1 MAGSEGYSI
10 GGLKLAFNALDQTS
24 DDFKK
29 LATNLRAIAN
39 LINRISTAD
48 LGKFTAN
55 VKQITQAFNPFLTEI
70 SKSTDGITRLNNA
83 VSKVGVGN
91 VSNVAQNFDDLQN
104 KAQGAAES
112 AGKFKVEIKSAD
124 EAARGAA
131 DSFSD
136 FKNKTEEVIDTFDK
150 AQAQIA
156 KLTKEMLNMHFGTGV
171 FDSSAINDIK
181 DFTARTNETSEALKR
196 ELMTEQELLVYDAR
210 HTEQVRKK
218 RIEYLQLAIATG
230 QVASEELKYRN
241 ELNSLLVEQAK
252 FESSLKALKQPIDE
266 IAQSV
271 AEIPTPFNVAQA
283 QVSKL
288 TQEMLNL
295 HFATGNLDNGAIQEI
310 RELTS
315 AISASQ
321 NAVKQALMSEEE
333 LVIEKYKDIQA
344 TRKQRIAYLEAELA
358 MGASGK
364 QARQYAKELA
374 ELRKQDGQVG
384 KKSGFSKFLGQVKR
398 IAIYRLI
405 RSGLKAVTGAFK
417 DGIGA
422 LAQFDSGVNKTM
434 SQLTT
439 SFTVMKLSVSMALV
453 PLLQSITPIIQQI
466 SVGFANMANVI
477 SASMS
482 KTGKYTKIAT
492 DRLLAYNKAG
502 NVFDFDKFRALS
514 KGGDAGGLLEE
525 GNVEDLNKELGES
538 KFAYSA
544 IFNVIKQ
551 ISVLAGN
558 VFETVRQIIDAVV
571 TSPITAILLNVAQ
584 TLIGI
589 VAGVVN
595 LINKSGILKPIVN
608 AILIGLTGW
617 GASKVIKG
625 ITTLYGKFGMLGV
638 ALSAITI
645 SLGIIGN
652 WDNFSEGTKK
662 AITAISTLITVLTTA
677 AFAALAL
684 NSALTLGTG
693 VALAVTAFSAG
704 AVMLKGFGLFANGG
718 MPDKGSLFVAGESGA
733 EFVYNMPSGQSGVA
747 NIQQIAQAMKAG
759 CLAALQEYGASRGD
773 LGDISFDLDGEQIYR
788 NTTSHAKKHGYA
800 WRKV

>member
-1 MAGSEGYSI
+1 MVGSDGYSV

-55 VKQITQAFNPFLTEI
+55 VKQITQAFNPFLTRLE
-70 SKSTDGITRLNNA
+70 KSTAGLQAFDSVARQI
-83 VSKVGVGN
+83 GVRN
-91 VSNVAQNFDDLQN
+91 ISSVAQNFDGIQRATEESADGVAEFN
-104 KAQGAAES
+104 AEIVNGDSATREYANAVSNVENAAE
-112 AGKFKVEIKSAD
+112 EIK
-124 EAARGAA
+124 
-131 DSFSD
+131 
-136 FKNKTEEVIDTFDK
+136 N
-150 AQAQIA
+150 
-156 KLTKEMLNMHFGTGV
+156 
-171 FDSSAINDIK
+171 
-181 DFTARTNETSEALKR
+181 
-196 ELMTEQELLVYDAR
+196 
-210 HTEQVRKK
+210 
-218 RIEYLQLAIATG
+218 
-230 QVASEELKYRN
+230 
-241 ELNSLLVEQAK
+241 
-252 FESSLKALKQPIDE
+252 
-266 IAQSV
+266 
-271 AEIPTPFNVAQA
+271 PFNVAQA
-283 QVSKL
+283 QVAKL

-310 RELTS
+310 RDLTS

-321 NAVKQALMSEEE
+321 NAVKQALMSQEE

-374 ELRKQDGQVG
+374 ELLKQDGQVG
-384 KKSGFSKFLGQVKR
+384 KKSGFQKFLGQVKR

-439 SFTVMKLSVSMALV
+439 SFTVMKLSVSTALL
-453 PLLQSITPIIQQI
+453 PLLQAITPIIQQI

-482 KTGKYTKIAT
+482 KTGYYTKINT
-492 DRLLAYNKAG
+492 DRLLAYNKAA
-502 NVFDFDKFRALS
+502 NLFDFDKFRSLNKGDDAMNLLS
-514 KGGDAGGLLEE
+514 TEK
-525 GNVEDLNKELGES
+525 VEDFNDELGSS
-538 KFAYSA
+538 KLLYSGIFDIIKAIGEILRSIVSIVVQIVNAATPILGVVAKVLGFVLKIVGGVVSFFAEARLIEPILYG
-544 IFNVIKQ
+544 ILT
-551 ISVLAGN
+551 VL
-558 VFETVRQIIDAVV
+558 
-571 TSPITAILLNVAQ
+571 

-589 VAGVVN
+589 S
-595 LINKSGILKPIVN
+595 KIVTWVQGGGLTK
-608 AILIGLTGW
+608 ALQGLIGLLKQFP
-617 GASKVIKG
+617 ALLSNINKFIH
-625 ITTLYGKFGMLGV
+625 TTTGKFALWGIAVGAVV
-638 ALSAITI
+638 AAVKILSNWDDFSRGTKIAITVI
-645 SLGIIGN
+645 SSLV
-652 WDNFSEGTKK
+652 
-662 AITAISTLITVLTTA
+662 AVLTTA
-677 AFAALAL
+677 AIAALAL
-684 NSALTLGTG
+684 KGALTSGIAVPLI
-693 VALAVTAFSAG
+693 VTAVAAG
-704 AVMLKGFGLFANGG
+704 ATAIGGMIKGYANGG

-747 NIQQIAQAMKAG
+747 NVQQIAQAMKAG

>member
-1 MAGSEGYSI
+1 MAGSEGYSV
-10 GGLKLAFNALDQTS
+10 GNLKIAFNALDQTS

-55 VKQITQAFNPFLTEI
+55 VKQITQAFNPFLTRLE
-70 SKSTDGITRLNNA
+70 KSTAGLQAFDSVARQIGVRNISSVAQTFDDIQHATEEAADGVAELNAEVINGENATREYAEA
-83 VSKVGVGN
+83 VSD
-91 VSNVAQNFDDLQN
+91 VAN
-104 KAQGAAES
+104 AAE
-112 AGKFKVEIKSAD
+112 EIK
-124 EAARGAA
+124 
-131 DSFSD
+131 
-136 FKNKTEEVIDTFDK
+136 N
-150 AQAQIA
+150 
-156 KLTKEMLNMHFGTGV
+156 
-171 FDSSAINDIK
+171 
-181 DFTARTNETSEALKR
+181 
-196 ELMTEQELLVYDAR
+196 
-210 HTEQVRKK
+210 
-218 RIEYLQLAIATG
+218 
-230 QVASEELKYRN
+230 
-241 ELNSLLVEQAK
+241 
-252 FESSLKALKQPIDE
+252 
-266 IAQSV
+266 
-271 AEIPTPFNVAQA
+271 PFNVAQA
-283 QVSKL
+283 QVAKL

-310 RELTS
+310 RDLTS

-344 TRKQRIAYLEAELA
+344 TRRQRIAYLEAALA
-358 MGASGK
+358 MGASGR
-364 QARQYAKELA
+364 QARQYAQALA
-374 ELRKQDGQVG
+374 ELRIQDGKVG
-384 KKSGFSKFLGQVKR
+384 KKSGFSKFLGQIKR
-398 IAIYRLI
+398 VAIYRLI
-405 RSGLKAVTGAFK
+405 RAGLKAITSAFK

-439 SFTVMKLSVSMALV
+439 SFTVMKLSVSMALM
-453 PLLQSITPIIQQI
+453 PLLQAITPIIQQI
-466 SVGFANMANVI
+466 AVGFANMANVI

-492 DRLLAYNKAG
+492 DRLVAYNKAG

-514 KGGDAGGLLEE
+514 KGGDASGLLEE
-525 GNVEDLNKELGES
+525 GNVEDLNEELGES

-558 VFETVRQIIDAVV
+558 LFETVRQIISAVA
-571 TSPITAILLNVAQ
+571 TSPITATLLNVAQ

-595 LINKSGILKPIVN
+595 LLNKSGLLKPIVN

-638 ALSAITI
+638 ALTAITVA
-645 SLGIIGN
+645 LGIIGN
-652 WDNFSEGTKK
+652 WDNFSKGTKI

-704 AVMLKGFGLFANGG
+704 AVMLKGFGLFADGG

-747 NIQQIAQAMKAG
+747 NVQQIAQAMKAG

>member
-1 MAGSEGYSI
+1 MAGSEGYSV
-10 GGLKLAFNALDQTS
+10 GNLKIAFNALDQTS

-29 LATNLRAIAN
+29 LATNLRAVAN

-55 VKQITQAFNPFLTEI
+55 VKQITQAFNPFLTRLE
-70 SKSTDGITRLNNA
+70 KSTAGLQAFDSVARQIGVRNISSVAQTFDDIQHATEEAADGVAELNAEVINGENATREYAEA
-83 VSKVGVGN
+83 VSD
-91 VSNVAQNFDDLQN
+91 VAN
-104 KAQGAAES
+104 AAE
-112 AGKFKVEIKSAD
+112 EIK
-124 EAARGAA
+124 
-131 DSFSD
+131 
-136 FKNKTEEVIDTFDK
+136 N
-150 AQAQIA
+150 
-156 KLTKEMLNMHFGTGV
+156 
-171 FDSSAINDIK
+171 
-181 DFTARTNETSEALKR
+181 
-196 ELMTEQELLVYDAR
+196 
-210 HTEQVRKK
+210 
-218 RIEYLQLAIATG
+218 
-230 QVASEELKYRN
+230 
-241 ELNSLLVEQAK
+241 
-252 FESSLKALKQPIDE
+252 
-266 IAQSV
+266 
-271 AEIPTPFNVAQA
+271 PFNVAQA
-283 QVSKL
+283 QVAKL

-310 RELTS
+310 RDLTS

-344 TRKQRIAYLEAELA
+344 TRRQRIAYLEAALA
-358 MGASGK
+358 MGASGR
-364 QARQYAKELA
+364 QARQYAQALA
-374 ELRKQDGQVG
+374 ELRIQDGKVG
-384 KKSGFSKFLGQVKR
+384 KKSGFSKFLGQIKR
-398 IAIYRLI
+398 VAIYRLI
-405 RSGLKAVTGAFK
+405 RAGLKAITSAFK

-439 SFTVMKLSVSMALV
+439 SFTVMKLSVSMALM
-453 PLLQSITPIIQQI
+453 PLLQAITPIIQQI
-466 SVGFANMANVI
+466 AVGFANMANVI

-492 DRLLAYNKAG
+492 DRLVAYNKAG

-514 KGGDAGGLLEE
+514 KGGDASGLLEE
-525 GNVEDLNKELGES
+525 GNVEDLNEELGES

-558 VFETVRQIIDAVV
+558 LFETVRQIISAVA
-571 TSPITAILLNVAQ
+571 TSPITATLLNVAQ

-595 LINKSGILKPIVN
+595 LLNKSGLLKPIVN

-638 ALSAITI
+638 ALTAITVA
-645 SLGIIGN
+645 LGIIGN
-652 WDNFSEGTKK
+652 WDNFSKGTKI

-704 AVMLKGFGLFANGG
+704 AVMLKGFGLFADGG

-747 NIQQIAQAMKAG
+747 NVQQIAQAMKAG

>member
-1 MAGSEGYSI
+1 MAGSEGYSV
-10 GGLKLAFNALDQTS
+10 GNLKIAFNALDQTS

-29 LATNLRAIAN
+29 LATNLRAVAN

-55 VKQITQAFNPFLTEI
+55 VKQITQAFNPFLTRLE
-70 SKSTDGITRLNNA
+70 KSTAGLQAFDSVARQIGVRNISSVAQTFDDIQHATEEAADGVAEFNAEIVNGDSATREYAEA
-83 VSKVGVGN
+83 VSD
-91 VSNVAQNFDDLQN
+91 VAN
-104 KAQGAAES
+104 AAE
-112 AGKFKVEIKSAD
+112 EIK
-124 EAARGAA
+124 
-131 DSFSD
+131 
-136 FKNKTEEVIDTFDK
+136 N
-150 AQAQIA
+150 
-156 KLTKEMLNMHFGTGV
+156 
-171 FDSSAINDIK
+171 
-181 DFTARTNETSEALKR
+181 
-196 ELMTEQELLVYDAR
+196 
-210 HTEQVRKK
+210 
-218 RIEYLQLAIATG
+218 
-230 QVASEELKYRN
+230 
-241 ELNSLLVEQAK
+241 
-252 FESSLKALKQPIDE
+252 
-266 IAQSV
+266 
-271 AEIPTPFNVAQA
+271 PFNVAQA
-283 QVSKL
+283 QVAKL

-310 RELTS
+310 RDLTS

-344 TRKQRIAYLEAELA
+344 TRRQRIAYLEAALA
-358 MGASGK
+358 MGASGW
-364 QARQYAKELA
+364 QARQYAQALA
-374 ELRKQDGQVG
+374 ELRKQDGKVG
-384 KKSGFSKFLGQVKR
+384 KKSGFSKFLGQIKR
-398 IAIYRLI
+398 VAIYRLI
-405 RSGLKAVTGAFK
+405 RAGLKAITSAFK

-439 SFTVMKLSVSMALV
+439 SFTVMKLSVSMALM
-453 PLLQSITPIIQQI
+453 PLLQAITPIIQQI
-466 SVGFANMANVI
+466 AVGFANMANVI

-492 DRLLAYNKAG
+492 DRLVAYNKAG

-514 KGGDAGGLLEE
+514 KGGEASGLLEE
-525 GNVEDLNKELGES
+525 GNVEDLNEELGES

-551 ISVLAGN
+551 ISVLAGGL
-558 VFETVRQIIDAVV
+558 FETVRQIISAVV
-571 TSPITAILLNVAQ
+571 TSPITATLLNVAQ

-595 LINKSGILKPIVN
+595 LINKSGSLKPIVN

-638 ALSAITI
+638 ALTAITVA
-645 SLGIIGN
+645 LGIIGN
-652 WDNFSEGTKK
+652 WDNFSKGTKI

-684 NSALTLGTG
+684 NSAMTLGTG

-704 AVMLKGFGLFANGG
+704 AGMLKGFGLFADGG

-747 NIQQIAQAMKAG
+747 NVQQIAQAMKAG

>member
-1 MAGSEGYSI
+1 MAGSEGYSV
-10 GGLKLAFNALDQTS
+10 GNLKIAFNALDQTS

-29 LATNLRAIAN
+29 LATNLRAVAN

-55 VKQITQAFNPFLTEI
+55 VKQITQAFNPFLTRLE
-70 SKSTDGITRLNNA
+70 KSTAGLQAFDSVARQIGVRNISSVAQTFDDIQHATEEAADGVAEFNAEIVNGDSATREYA
-83 VSKVGVGN
+83 EA
-91 VSNVAQNFDDLQN
+91 VSNVADS
-104 KAQGAAES
+104 AE
-112 AGKFKVEIKSAD
+112 EIK
-124 EAARGAA
+124 
-131 DSFSD
+131 
-136 FKNKTEEVIDTFDK
+136 N
-150 AQAQIA
+150 
-156 KLTKEMLNMHFGTGV
+156 
-171 FDSSAINDIK
+171 
-181 DFTARTNETSEALKR
+181 
-196 ELMTEQELLVYDAR
+196 
-210 HTEQVRKK
+210 
-218 RIEYLQLAIATG
+218 
-230 QVASEELKYRN
+230 
-241 ELNSLLVEQAK
+241 
-252 FESSLKALKQPIDE
+252 
-266 IAQSV
+266 
-271 AEIPTPFNVAQA
+271 PFNVAQA
-283 QVSKL
+283 QVAKL

-310 RELTS
+310 RDLTS

-333 LVIEKYKDIQA
+333 LVIEKYKDIQT

-384 KKSGFSKFLGQVKR
+384 KKSGFQKLLGQIKR

-422 LAQFDSGVNKTM
+422 LAQFDSGINKTM

-482 KTGKYTKIAT
+482 KTGYYTKINT
-492 DRLLAYNKAG
+492 DRLLAYNKAA
-502 NVFDFDKFRALS
+502 NLFDFDKFRALN
-514 KGGDAGGLLEE
+514 KGDDAMNLLSTEK
-525 GNVEDLNKELGES
+525 VEDLNKDLGVS
-538 KFAYSA
+538 YANYVL
-544 IFNVIKQ
+544 IYDIIKNIGQ
-551 ISVLAGN
+551 ILGN
-558 VFETVRQIIDAVV
+558 VFGIVSKIGQSALPIIATVLAIADAILYVV
-571 TSPITAILLNVAQ
+571 NGITWVLDKSGLLTPVLGAILGYFIAIGATKFITWLKSGALATWFKTAAASASGFGGKLLAVLGTTQALAIAIGALIGGISYYIQNLDKMSTTAKVLVPVIATLAAVFTGLAVAKAAAAAGIAAPAMAGITAGALAAAIALA
-584 TLIGI
+584 
-589 VAGVVN
+589 AG
-595 LINKSGILKPIVN
+595 
-608 AILIGLTGW
+608 
-617 GASKVIKG
+617 
-625 ITTLYGKFGMLGV
+625 
-638 ALSAITI
+638 
-645 SLGIIGN
+645 
-652 WDNFSEGTKK
+652 
-662 AITAISTLITVLTTA
+662 TAISV
-677 AFAALAL
+677 
-684 NSALTLGTG
+684 G
-693 VALAVTAFSAG
+693 VG
-704 AVMLKGFGLFANGG
+704 KFANGG

-747 NIQQIAQAMKAG
+747 NVQQIAQAMKAG

>member
-1 MAGSEGYSI
+1 MAGSDGYSV
-10 GGLKLAFNALDQTS
+10 GNLKIAFNALDQTS

-29 LATNLRAIAN
+29 LATNLRAVAN

-55 VKQITQAFNPFLTEI
+55 VKQITQAFNPFLTRLE
-70 SKSTDGITRLNNA
+70 KSTAGLQAFDSVARQI
-83 VSKVGVGN
+83 GVRN
-91 VSNVAQNFDDLQN
+91 ISSIAQNFDDLQN

-112 AGKFKVEIKSAD
+112 AGKFKVEINSAD
-124 EAARGAA
+124 EAVRGAA

-136 FKNKTEEVIDTFDK
+136 FENKTEEVIDTFDK

-156 KLTKEMLNMHFGTGV
+156 KLTKEMLNLHFDEKI
-171 FDSSAINDIK
+171 FDKEAISQIQDYTDKI
-181 DFTARTNETSEALKR
+181 TSTQNALKEALR
-196 ELMTEQELLVYDAR
+196 AEQMSR
-210 HTEQVRKK
+210 
-218 RIEYLQLAIATG
+218 
-230 QVASEELKYRN
+230 
-241 ELNSLLVEQAK
+241 
-252 FESSLKALKQPIDE
+252 
-266 IAQSV
+266 
-271 AEIPTPFNVAQA
+271 
-283 QVSKL
+283 
-288 TQEMLNL
+288 
-295 HFATGNLDNGAIQEI
+295 
-310 RELTS
+310 
-315 AISASQ
+315 
-321 NAVKQALMSEEE
+321 MSEEE
-333 LVIEKYKDIQA
+333 RTKALQDETIAQYNAEKAERKRLMSYYEAKIA
-344 TRKQRIAYLEAELA
+344 TAKAGENVREYR
-358 MGASGK
+358 
-364 QARQYAKELA
+364 KEL
-374 ELRKQDGQVG
+374 ERLRKEDGQVG

-417 DGIGA
+417 DGISA
-422 LAQFDSGVNKTM
+422 LAQFDSGINQTM

-439 SFTVMKLSVSMALV
+439 SFTVMKLSVSTALL
-453 PLLQSITPIIQQI
+453 PLLQAITPIIQQI
-466 SVGFANMANVI
+466 SFGFANMANVI

-514 KGGDAGGLLEE
+514 KGGDASGLLEE
-525 GNVEDLNKELGES
+525 GNVEDLNEELGES

-551 ISVLAGN
+551 ISALAGN
-558 VFETVRQIIDAVV
+558 LFETVRQIIDAIV

-638 ALSAITI
+638 ALTAITAA
-645 SLGIIGN
+645 LGIIGN
-652 WDNFSEGTKK
+652 WDNFSKGTKI
-662 AITAISTLITVLTTA
+662 AITVISSLVA
-677 AFAALAL
+677 AFTALAV
-684 NSALTLGTG
+684 SIMAYKGALTLGTG
-693 VALAVTAFSAG
+693 VALITTAVSAG
-704 AVMLKGFGLFANGG
+704 AVALKGIIGGVKGYANGG

-747 NIQQIAQAMKAG
+747 NVQQIAQAVYQGSYQATMDWWKTAKNEIG
-759 CLAALQEYGASRGD
+759 GD
-773 LGDISFDLDGEQIYR
+773 VYLDGEEIYR
-788 NTTSHAKKHGYA
+788 NTTSHAKKHGNKWA
-800 WRKV
+800 KV

>member
-1 MAGSEGYSI
+1 MAGSEGYSV
-10 GGLKLAFNALDQTS
+10 GNLKIAFNALDQTS

-29 LATNLRAIAN
+29 LATNLRAVAN

-55 VKQITQAFNPFLTEI
+55 VKQITQAFNPFLTRVE
-70 SKSTDGITRLNNA
+70 KSTAGLRAFDSVARQI
-83 VSKVGVGN
+83 GVRN
-91 VSNVAQNFDDLQN
+91 ISSVAQNFDDIQH
-104 KAQGAAES
+104 A
-112 AGKFKVEIKSAD
+112 
-124 EAARGAA
+124 
-131 DSFSD
+131 
-136 FKNKTEEVIDTFDK
+136 TEEVAD
-150 AQAQIA
+150 
-156 KLTKEMLNMHFGTGV
+156 G
-171 FDSSAINDIK
+171 
-181 DFTARTNETSEALKR
+181 
-196 ELMTEQELLVYDAR
+196 
-210 HTEQVRKK
+210 
-218 RIEYLQLAIATG
+218 
-230 QVASEELKYRN
+230 
-241 ELNSLLVEQAK
+241 
-252 FESSLKALKQPIDE
+252 
-266 IAQSV
+266 V
-271 AEIPTPFNVAQA
+271 AEFNAEIVNGDSATREYAEAVSNVANAIEEIKNPFNVAQA
-283 QVSKL
+283 QVAKL

-310 RELTS
+310 RDLTS

-384 KKSGFSKFLGQVKR
+384 KKSGFQKFLGQVKR

-422 LAQFDSGVNKTM
+422 LAQFDSGINKTM

-482 KTGKYTKIAT
+482 KTGEYTKINT
-492 DRLLAYNKAG
+492 DRLLAYNKAA
-502 NVFDFDKFRALS
+502 NLFDFDKFRSLNKGDDAMNLLS
-514 KGGDAGGLLEE
+514 TEK
-525 GNVEDLNKELGES
+525 VEDLNKDLGVS
-538 KFAYSA
+538 YANYVL
-544 IFNVIKQ
+544 IYDIIKNIGQ
-551 ISVLAGN
+551 ILGN
-558 VFETVRQIIDAVV
+558 VFGIVNKIGQSALPIITTVLSIADAILYVV
-571 TSPITAILLNVAQ
+571 NGITWVLDKSGLLTPVLGAILGYFIAIGATKFITWLKSGALATWFKTATASASGFGGKLLAVLGTTQALAVAIGALIGGISYYIQNLDKMSTTAKVLVPVIAALAAVFTGLAVAKAAAAAGIAAPAMAGITAGALAAAIALA
-584 TLIGI
+584 
-589 VAGVVN
+589 AG
-595 LINKSGILKPIVN
+595 
-608 AILIGLTGW
+608 
-617 GASKVIKG
+617 
-625 ITTLYGKFGMLGV
+625 
-638 ALSAITI
+638 
-645 SLGIIGN
+645 
-652 WDNFSEGTKK
+652 
-662 AITAISTLITVLTTA
+662 TAISV
-677 AFAALAL
+677 
-684 NSALTLGTG
+684 G
-693 VALAVTAFSAG
+693 VG
-704 AVMLKGFGLFANGG
+704 KFANGG

-747 NIQQIAQAMKAG
+747 NVQQIAQAMKVG

-788 NTTSHAKKHGYA
+788 NTTSHAKKHGYS

>member
-1 MAGSEGYSI
+1 MAGSEGYSV

-39 LINRISTAD
+39 LINRISIAD

-55 VKQITQAFNPFLTEI
+55 VKQITQAFNPFLTRLE
-70 SKSTDGITRLNNA
+70 KSTAGLQAFDSVARQI
-83 VSKVGVGN
+83 GVRN
-91 VSNVAQNFDDLQN
+91 ISSAAQNFDDIQRATEEAADGVAEFN
-104 KAQGAAES
+104 AEIVNGDSATREYANAVSDVASAAE
-112 AGKFKVEIKSAD
+112 EIK
-124 EAARGAA
+124 
-131 DSFSD
+131 
-136 FKNKTEEVIDTFDK
+136 N
-150 AQAQIA
+150 
-156 KLTKEMLNMHFGTGV
+156 
-171 FDSSAINDIK
+171 
-181 DFTARTNETSEALKR
+181 
-196 ELMTEQELLVYDAR
+196 
-210 HTEQVRKK
+210 
-218 RIEYLQLAIATG
+218 
-230 QVASEELKYRN
+230 
-241 ELNSLLVEQAK
+241 
-252 FESSLKALKQPIDE
+252 
-266 IAQSV
+266 
-271 AEIPTPFNVAQA
+271 PFNVAQA
-283 QVSKL
+283 QVAKL

-310 RELTS
+310 RDLTS

-321 NAVKQALMSEEE
+321 NAVKQALMSQEE

-384 KKSGFSKFLGQVKR
+384 KKSGFQKLLGQIKR

-405 RSGLKAVTGAFK
+405 RSGLKAVTSAFK

-422 LAQFDSGVNKTM
+422 LAQFDSGINKTM

-439 SFTVMKLSVSMALV
+439 SFTVMKLSVSTALL
-453 PLLQSITPIIQQI
+453 PLLQAITPIIQQI

-492 DRLLAYNKAG
+492 DRLIAYNKAG

-514 KGGDAGGLLEE
+514 KGGDASGLLEE

-558 VFETVRQIIDAVV
+558 LFETVRQIIDAVV

-595 LINKSGILKPIVN
+595 LINKSGILKPVVN
-608 AILIGLTGW
+608 AILIGLTAW

-625 ITTLYGKFGMLGV
+625 ISTLYNKFGMLGV

-652 WDNFSEGTKK
+652 WDNFSAGTKK
-662 AITAISTLITVLTTA
+662 AITIISSLVS
-677 AFAALAL
+677 AF
-684 NSALTLGTG
+684 T
-693 VALAVTAFSAG
+693 ALAVAVMAYKGALTFGTGAALIVTAVSAG
-704 AVMLKGFGLFANGG
+704 AVALKGIIGGVKGYAEGGL
-718 MPDKGSLFVAGESGA
+718 PDKGSLFVANESGA
-733 EFVYNMPSGQSGVA
+733 ELVYNMPSGQSGVA
-747 NIQQIAQAMKAG
+747 NVQQIAQAMKAG

>member
-1 MAGSEGYSI
+1 MAGSEGYSV
-10 GGLKLAFNALDQTS
+10 GNLKIAFNALDQTS

-55 VKQITQAFNPFLTEI
+55 VKQITQAFNPFLIRLE
-70 SKSTDGITRLNNA
+70 KSTAGLQAFDSVARQM
-83 VSKVGVGN
+83 GVRN
-91 VSNVAQNFDDLQN
+91 ISSVAQNFDDIQRATEEAADGVSEFN
-104 KAQGAAES
+104 AEIANGNGATREYANTVSDVANAAE
-112 AGKFKVEIKSAD
+112 EIK
-124 EAARGAA
+124 
-131 DSFSD
+131 
-136 FKNKTEEVIDTFDK
+136 N
-150 AQAQIA
+150 
-156 KLTKEMLNMHFGTGV
+156 
-171 FDSSAINDIK
+171 
-181 DFTARTNETSEALKR
+181 
-196 ELMTEQELLVYDAR
+196 
-210 HTEQVRKK
+210 
-218 RIEYLQLAIATG
+218 
-230 QVASEELKYRN
+230 
-241 ELNSLLVEQAK
+241 
-252 FESSLKALKQPIDE
+252 
-266 IAQSV
+266 
-271 AEIPTPFNVAQA
+271 PFNAAQA
-283 QVSKL
+283 QVAKL

-310 RELTS
+310 RDLTS

-321 NAVKQALMSEEE
+321 NAVKQALMSQEE

-405 RSGLKAVTGAFK
+405 RSGLKAVTSAFK

-422 LAQFDSGVNKTM
+422 LAQFDSGINKTM

-482 KTGKYTKIAT
+482 KTGYYTKINT
-492 DRLLAYNKAG
+492 DRLLAYNKAA
-502 NVFDFDKFRALS
+502 NLFDFDKFRSLNKGDDAMNLLS
-514 KGGDAGGLLEE
+514 TEK
-525 GNVEDLNKELGES
+525 VEDLNKDLGVS
-538 KFAYSA
+538 YANYVL
-544 IFNVIKQ
+544 IYDIIKNIGQ
-551 ISVLAGN
+551 ILGN
-558 VFETVRQIIDAVV
+558 VFGIVSKIGQSALPIITTVLSIADAILYVV
-571 TSPITAILLNVAQ
+571 NGITWVLDKSGLLTPVLGAILGYFIAIGATKFITWLKSGALATWFKTAAASASGFGGKLLAVLGTTQALAIAIGALIGGISYYIQNLDKMSTTAKVLVPVIATLAAVFTGLAVAKVAAAAGIAAPAMAGITAGALAAAIALA
-584 TLIGI
+584 
-589 VAGVVN
+589 AG
-595 LINKSGILKPIVN
+595 
-608 AILIGLTGW
+608 
-617 GASKVIKG
+617 
-625 ITTLYGKFGMLGV
+625 
-638 ALSAITI
+638 
-645 SLGIIGN
+645 
-652 WDNFSEGTKK
+652 
-662 AITAISTLITVLTTA
+662 TAISV
-677 AFAALAL
+677 
-684 NSALTLGTG
+684 G
-693 VALAVTAFSAG
+693 VG
-704 AVMLKGFGLFANGG
+704 KFANGG
-718 MPDKGSLFVAGESGA
+718 MPDKGSLFVANERGA
-733 EFVYNMPSGQSGVA
+733 ELVYNMPSGQSGVA
-747 NIQQIAQAMKAG
+747 NVQQIAQAMKVG

>member
-1 MAGSEGYSI
+1 MAGSEGYSV
-10 GGLKLAFNALDQTS
+10 GNLKIAFNALDQTS

-55 VKQITQAFNPFLTEI
+55 VKQITQAFNPFLTRLE
-70 SKSTDGITRLNNA
+70 KSTAGLQAFDSVARQIGVRNISSVAQTFDDIQHATEEAADGVAEFNAEVINGENATREYAEA
-83 VSKVGVGN
+83 VSD
-91 VSNVAQNFDDLQN
+91 VAN
-104 KAQGAAES
+104 AAE
-112 AGKFKVEIKSAD
+112 EIK
-124 EAARGAA
+124 
-131 DSFSD
+131 
-136 FKNKTEEVIDTFDK
+136 N
-150 AQAQIA
+150 
-156 KLTKEMLNMHFGTGV
+156 
-171 FDSSAINDIK
+171 
-181 DFTARTNETSEALKR
+181 
-196 ELMTEQELLVYDAR
+196 
-210 HTEQVRKK
+210 
-218 RIEYLQLAIATG
+218 
-230 QVASEELKYRN
+230 
-241 ELNSLLVEQAK
+241 
-252 FESSLKALKQPIDE
+252 
-266 IAQSV
+266 
-271 AEIPTPFNVAQA
+271 PFNAAQA
-283 QVSKL
+283 QVAKL

-310 RELTS
+310 RDLTG

-321 NAVKQALMSEEE
+321 NAVKQALMSQEE

-344 TRKQRIAYLEAELA
+344 THKQRIAYLEAELA

-384 KKSGFSKFLGQVKR
+384 KKSGFQKFLGQVKR

-405 RSGLKAVTGAFK
+405 RAGLKAVTSAFK

-439 SFTVMKLSVSMALV
+439 SFTVMKLSVSTALV

-482 KTGKYTKIAT
+482 KTGYYTKINT
-492 DRLLAYNKAG
+492 DRLLAYNKAA
-502 NVFDFDKFRALS
+502 NLLDFDKFRALN
-514 KGGDAGGLLEE
+514 KGDDAMNLLSTEK
-525 GNVEDLNKELGES
+525 VEDLNEELGES

-551 ISVLAGN
+551 ISVLAGGL
-558 VFETVRQIIDAVV
+558 FETVRQIISAVA
-571 TSPITAILLNVAQ
+571 TSPITATLLNVAQ

-589 VAGVVN
+589 VAGVVKI
-595 LINKSGILKPIVN
+595 INKSGLLKPIVN
-608 AILIGLTGW
+608 AILLGLTGW

-625 ITTLYGKFGMLGV
+625 ITKLHGKFGMLNV
-638 ALSAITI
+638 ALTAITAA
-645 SLGIIGN
+645 LGIIGN
-652 WDNFSEGTKK
+652 WDNFSKGTKK
-662 AITAISTLITVLTTA
+662 TITVISSLVAAFTTLAVAIMAYKGALTFGTGIALITTA
-677 AFAALAL
+677 
-684 NSALTLGTG
+684 
-693 VALAVTAFSAG
+693 VAAG
-704 AVMLKGFGLFANGG
+704 AVALKGIIGGVKGYANGG
-718 MPDKGSLFVAGESGA
+718 IPNKGSLFVAGESGA

-747 NIQQIAQAMKAG
+747 NVQQIAQAMKAG

-773 LGDISFDLDGEQIYR
+773 LGDISFDLDGEQLYQ
-788 NTTSHAKKHGYA
+788 NTTAHAKRRGNVWA
-800 WRKV
+800 KV